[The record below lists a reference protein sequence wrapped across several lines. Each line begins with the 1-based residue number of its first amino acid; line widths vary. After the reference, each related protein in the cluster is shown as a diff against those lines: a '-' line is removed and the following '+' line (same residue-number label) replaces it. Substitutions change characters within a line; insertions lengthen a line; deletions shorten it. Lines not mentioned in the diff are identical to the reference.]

1 MEQLTLDSISVYYGQ
16 VQAISNISISVK
28 NNEIVT
34 LLGANGAGKS
44 TTVKAISGIVPVRSG
59 SIHYKG
65 QEINRLKPHEIAKL
79 GISHV
84 PEGRRVFPTLTVL
97 ENLKMGAAAL
107 AKSNFNR
114 NLERVTTTFP
124 RLKERLKQKAGTMS
138 GGEQQ
143 MLAVSRALMGEPEL
157 IMLDEP
163 SMGLAPVIVDS
174 IFEVILELR
183 KSGITIL
190 LVEQNAYESLE
201 VADRGY
207 VIQTGEIILSGT
219 ADELRNNEMVRTAYL
234 GDGDSI

>member
-107 AKSNFNR
+107 AKSNFNQ

-234 GDGDSI
+234 GEGNSI